1 MKIFE
6 SQSSFELSVV
16 LTDIEALLYG
26 EVFPRSKA
34 HLDP

>member
-1 MKIFE
+1 MKIFG
-6 SQSSFELSVV
+6 SQSSYELFVV

-34 HLDP
+34 HLHP